1 MTVLEWMRASSRF
14 KFEDTTFQKIAI
26 DREIND
32 TDDVTTLSVRDK
44 ELLEADIILTAFVF
58 SPSSTASESVLHN
71 NFQHTIGS
79 EGKPSTMSW
88 NWAKA
93 IYTKYND
100 ESLNYMTDSEV
111 KPITR
116 VNLDDIL

>member
-1 MTVLEWMRASSRF
+1 MTVLEWMKASTRF
-14 KFEDTTFQKIAI
+14 NFEDITFKKIAI

-32 TDDVTTLSVRDK
+32 TADVTTLNVRDK
-44 ELLEADIILTAFVF
+44 ELLEADMILSAFVF
-58 SPSSTASESVLHN
+58 SPSTTASESVSHN
-71 NFQHTIGS
+71 NFQHTRGS
-79 EGKPSTMSW
+79 EGKPSTMSL

-100 ESLNYMTDSEV
+100 ENLNYMTDSEV

-116 VNLDDIL
+116 VNLDNIL